1 MVRTNYYF
9 EIRVN
14 AITARFINKLKK
26 RERERE
32 RSTKR
37 SNFNEIKTKIKQR

>member
-14 AITARFINKLKK
+14 AITGRFINKLKK

-32 RSTKR
+32 AQKEAISTK
-37 SNFNEIKTKIKQR
+37 